1 MYYNFRVPVPDVKGK
16 IYPQEKKGVTYIQY
30 EYARIY
36 NPEKKYNTP
45 KRTTIGKVCEN
56 DSAQMYPNPNYLK
69 FFPEAELPVEEG
81 RAERSGCLRIGNYLV
96 IQKLLRETLLDRM
109 VGNLYDDPRG
119 SGLFLDLAAYYIIT
133 QCNAGQYYPDYAY
146 NHPLFTPEFKIYS
159 DSTVSRF
166 LQEIS
171 IDDSI

>member
-1 MYYNFRVPVPDVKGK
+1 
-16 IYPQEKKGVTYIQY
+16 
-30 EYARIY
+30 
-36 NPEKKYNTP
+36 
-45 KRTTIGKVCEN
+45 
-56 DSAQMYPNPNYLK
+56 MYPNPNYLK